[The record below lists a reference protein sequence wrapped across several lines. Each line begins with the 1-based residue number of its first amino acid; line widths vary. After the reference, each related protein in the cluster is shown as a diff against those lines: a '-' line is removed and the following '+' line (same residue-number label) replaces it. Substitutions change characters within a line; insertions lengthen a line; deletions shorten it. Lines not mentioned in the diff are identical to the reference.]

1 MESKAR
7 IERKL
12 QLAIIKANRIAR
24 REKETL
30 EQIAEEKA
38 NCTDEITK
46 YMSELGIT
54 SYEFEEKGENYSG
67 IPTQAYT
74 CKRIE
79 PKQIIYNANKVA
91 EALGKINAGAIID
104 KTYVINDMQGLIRLL
119 KRHCVN
125 PKEFKRYINVTSSV
139 NEKKLDSLYQTGLV
153 TLDDLEGCYTVKKR
167 KAYWSIKIKSID

>member
-54 SYEFEEKGENYSG
+54 SYEFEEKGENYS
-67 IPTQAYT
+67 QLNNL
-74 CKRIE
+74 
-79 PKQIIYNANKVA
+79 PKNVKYIYLFGKSQNKIYKKIKKNKNFSVYKCDTITNA
-91 EALGKINAGAIID
+91 INFAS
-104 KTYVINDMQGLIRLL
+104 L
-119 KRHCVN
+119 K
-125 PKEFKRYINVTSSV
+125 
-139 NEKKLDSLYQTGLV
+139 
-153 TLDDLEGCYTVKKR
+153 
-167 KAYWSIKIKSID
+167 SIKGEVVLLSPACASFDSFANFEERGNYFKEIVNNLT